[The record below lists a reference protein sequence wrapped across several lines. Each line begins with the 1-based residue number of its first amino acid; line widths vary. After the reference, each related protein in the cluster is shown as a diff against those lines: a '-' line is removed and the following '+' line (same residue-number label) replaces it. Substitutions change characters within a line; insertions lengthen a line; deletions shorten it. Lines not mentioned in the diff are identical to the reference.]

1 MPTEHAPDAEERRR
15 GHAAE
20 LKPKMADEL
29 GAQQRRR
36 SMQNIM
42 VNTGSMRR
50 TGCLECKKHY
60 VAGKGGGVGGG
71 GEGGGGMCIRRR
83 TRDGNPDFRCDGCN

>member
-1 MPTEHAPDAEERRR
+1 MPTEHAPDAEEKRR

-50 TGCLECKKHY
+50 TGCLECKKKF

-71 GEGGGGMCIRRR
+71 GGGGDVHSSTNVNATEILI
-83 TRDGNPDFRCDGCN
+83 FAAWL